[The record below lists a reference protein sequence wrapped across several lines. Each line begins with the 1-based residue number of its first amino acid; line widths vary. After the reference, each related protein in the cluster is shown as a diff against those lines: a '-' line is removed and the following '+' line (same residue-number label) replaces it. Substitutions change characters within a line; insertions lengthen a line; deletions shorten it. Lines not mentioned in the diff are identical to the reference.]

1 MTQADRVPTN
11 HEAAPTT
18 APQGGGETRR
28 GEAQAHA
35 LALGWLSALLGLAP
49 STTGTFSHDGE
60 SANLDGLAC
69 AQYRMLNGHAEGLAY
84 CSEDT
89 DPLLERVMGQLGF
102 ADGSLR
108 RLPCVDGRLDA
119 FALARKVR
127 QDRLAGRSPFCVV
140 ANAGTADAGAVDNL
154 VLLAQACQAE
164 GLWLH
169 VNGSHVGSALM
180 TERGSKLLR
189 GLAGADSLALDLQ
202 QALLQPH
209 PLGCL
214 LLRDRAALD
223 ETLRS
228 RGASTAHDEGR
239 AITQEL
245 KTLKLWSTLKACGA
259 EPFRQEAER
268 RMRLADLAEAWVR
281 KQTGWQIMSRP
292 QLGIV
297 TFRFKPAGVS
307 EHEADRLQ
315 AGLAAE
321 AQRKGLVLL
330 GTTRTKGR
338 LALRL
343 CTTHRVIDEADL
355 WVTLQWLLRQAA
367 LQQRRALREASRS
380 HHDAPHEHREAADT
394 TF

>member
-1 MTQADRVPTN
+1 MTTQAD
-11 HEAAPTT
+11 
-18 APQGGGETRR
+18 
-28 GEAQAHA
+28 A

-49 STTGTFSHDGE
+49 STTGAFSHDGE
-60 SANLDGLAC
+60 SANLEGLAC

-89 DPLLERVMGQLGF
+89 DPLLERVMRQLGF
-102 ADGSLR
+102 AEGSVR

-119 FALARKVR
+119 FALARRVR
-127 QDRLAGRSPFCVV
+127 QDRLAGRCPFCVV
-140 ANAGTADAGAVDNL
+140 ANAGTADTGAVDNL
-154 VLLAQACQAE
+154 VLLAQVCKVE

-169 VNGSHVGSALM
+169 VDGSRGAAAAM

-214 LLRDRAALD
+214 LLRDGAALD

-228 RGASTAHDEGR
+228 RSAATAHDE
-239 AITQEL
+239 AHSHSITQESKAL
-245 KTLKLWSTLKACGA
+245 QLWSTLKACGA
-259 EPFRQEAER
+259 EPFRQEADR

-281 KQTGWQIMSRP
+281 RQTGWQIMSRS

-321 AQRKGLVLL
+321 AQRKGLALL
-330 GTTRTKGR
+330 STTRTKGR

-343 CTTHRVIDEADL
+343 YTTHRVIDEAEL
-355 WVTLQWLLRQAA
+355 QVTLQWLLRQAA

-380 HHDAPHEHREAADT
+380 QHDAQHDHREAADT